1 MQLLLTVATLIL
13 AMPQSR
19 NDANSPSNCVYN
31 IFPSILNTDFEL
43 EEYNMKNKFVPIEK
57 QSKKAQREYNAAK
70 RTVVKFNTGTRTHNT
85 DKHPSRARVTHLM
98 HTQSD

>member
-1 MQLLLTVATLIL
+1 
-13 AMPQSR
+13 
-19 NDANSPSNCVYN
+19 
-31 IFPSILNTDFEL
+31 
-43 EEYNMKNKFVPIEK
+43 MKNKFVPIEK